1 MTYLK
6 RKFFMKNT
14 FTLLF
19 VLICSIS
26 AVSQTKA
33 TAFPGAGFMAA
44 FPSKPQVE
52 KNQVDSKVGKIE
64 STSYSCEGED
74 YIILLSE
81 NVYPSELVKKLD
93 DAGIKGILDGAKN
106 GAIKNMEAQLEG
118 KYTSTM
124 DETFLYDGKYTA
136 TKFAGTAAEVEMSAL
151 CIVKENHFFIV
162 VIMGNTKAQAA
173 TQFLKSF
180 KLIEK

>member
-1 MTYLK
+1 
-6 RKFFMKNT
+6 MKNT

-26 AVSQTKA
+26 AVSQTKVS
-33 TAFPGAGFMAA
+33 AFPGAGFMAA

-52 KNQVDSKVGKIE
+52 KNQVDTKAGKIE

-81 NVYPSELVKKLD
+81 NVYPAELIKKLD
-93 DAGIKGILDGAKN
+93 GAGVKGILDGAKN
-106 GAIKNMEAQLEG
+106 GAIKNMETQMEG

-124 DETFLYDGKYTA
+124 DETFLYDGKYSAIKFGGTA
-136 TKFAGTAAEVEMSAL
+136 TEVDLEAL
-151 CIVKENHFFIV
+151 CIVKENHFFII
-162 VIMGNTKAQAA
+162 VIMGNTKAEAA
-173 TQFLKSF
+173 AKFIKSF